1 MDMQSWTKALGLLA
15 STPELIG
22 AAFVLAC
29 VVAVVVRWIHS
40 REIAGLKAHIAAR
53 DAQLDLA
60 RDQEKNVSAKLTET
74 TFQFVQLR
82 QQIET
87 KERPEV
93 ILATA
98 ASTSKLIVETSVA
111 NAALGATLTP
121 TGGTY
126 GSPSF
131 PMNYIPPRQP

>member
-1 MDMQSWTKALGLLA
+1 MDMQAWTKALGLLV

-22 AAFVLAC
+22 AGIA
-29 VVAVVVRWIHS
+29 VAICIAVIVRWIDS

-60 RDQEKNVSAKLTET
+60 RDQEKNVSTKLAET
-74 TFQFVQLR
+74 NSQFMQLR

-87 KERPEV
+87 KERSEV

-121 TGGTY
+121 AGGTY
-126 GSPSF
+126 AP
-131 PMNYIPPRQP
+131 PLLPQNHIPTGQP